1 MFQSRVLKTLR
12 RFSGYQA
19 LTDDRC
25 CVSLISLSC
34 GLLLRCFREGLS
46 GSLCVVW
53 GELSVVSGFKIW
65 VVVGAGFGLLVKG
78 SGMSH

>member
-1 MFQSRVLKTLR
+1 MRFVVEVFQGGAFGKFV
-12 RFSGYQA
+12 
-19 LTDDRC
+19 C
-25 CVSLISLSC
+25 CL
-34 GLLLRCFREGLS
+34 
-46 GSLCVVW
+46 